1 MEEVEEVKVTKWHSR
16 SSRAEQDRQWSSD
29 MRPWGRGSLTIPP
42 HSANAWVQFAIW
54 ELWMGMLVCVTL
66 GLGVLLI
73 ITSPDRIVAV
83 SDLTNCYGP
92 LPVALS
98 CERILYGGGAL
109 NAAFTA
115 LCGLM
120 LVGVAAWFLWELW
133 SAVEPKPITD
143 DFLRLLN
150 DSFGRDWRNPLTWAW
165 ARVLWA
171 YGFTVVGA
179 TLTAGVGMIIWTLVA
194 SSDSAKAPTAR
205 IETSQ
210 SFRLGQ

>member
-1 MEEVEEVKVTKWHSR
+1 
-16 SSRAEQDRQWSSD
+16 

-42 HSANAWVQFAIW
+42 NSKDAWLRLAVW
-54 ELWMGMLVCVTL
+54 ELWMGMLVCIIL

-73 ITSPDRIVAV
+73 STSPNHIVAV
-83 SDLTNCYGP
+83 SDLSACYGAP
-92 LPVALS
+92 PVALP
-98 CERILYGGGAL
+98 CERIVYRGGML

-120 LVGVAAWFLWELW
+120 LIGVAAWFLWELW

-143 DFLRLLN
+143 DFLKLLN
-150 DSFGRDWRNPLTWAW
+150 DSFGRDWRNPLKWPW

-171 YGFTVVGA
+171 YGFTLVGA
-179 TLTAGVGMIIWTLVA
+179 TLTASVGMIIWTLVA
-194 SSDSAKAPTAR
+194 SEPAKVPKVR

-210 SFRLGQ
+210 SFTLGQ